1 MGLSKVGTN
10 DRLLDISSLVVGE
23 SYRKVAYFYR
33 FKHNVTSTLNGFYTI
48 YLKDRNGKVIIGN
61 LFNVEYFESTGV
73 MMQALKGK
81 AVISNFKVGDFNGT
95 PTLQLDTLEEYT
107 GDVDYSE
114 FVGKVSGVED
124 YYEFVKTIFGKCG
137 IENPSLPAQYK
148 TKSLRDVYDG
158 RAGGYIKL
166 LEMVMNNLVS
176 LNDILGFD
184 RDEMVRTFYYVQELF
199 YKYLYRIE
207 DVDFITTKMK
217 MDIIINGSMQVD
229 GIDVSHYVIDALSD
243 LLGVCVAETLQGLV
257 LSKSFKDNMETLT
270 LGCEYDKMLEGVKK
284 KVGDREFLKY

>member
-1 MGLSKVGTN
+1 MGLTKVGTN

-33 FKHNVTSTLNGFYTI
+33 FKENKTSTLNSFYTV
-48 YLKDRNGKVIIGN
+48 YLKDRNGKVIVGN
-61 LFNVEYFESTGV
+61 LFNVEFFETSGIV
-73 MMQALKGK
+73 MQALKGK
-81 AVISNFKVGDFNGT
+81 AVICNFKVGDFNGT
-95 PTLQLDTLEEYT
+95 ATLKLDTLEEYT

-124 YYEFVKTIFGKCG
+124 YYEFVKAIFSKCG

-166 LEMVMNNLVS
+166 LEMITNNLVS
-176 LNDILGFD
+176 LTDVLGFD

-217 MDIIINGSMQVD
+217 MEIVINGSMQVD
-229 GIDVSHYVIDALSD
+229 GVGVSHYVVDALSD
-243 LLGVCVAETLQGLV
+243 LLGVCTAETLQGCI
-257 LSKSFKDNMETLT
+257 LSKVFKDNMEILT